1 MEAFDQWPVWI
12 WLALLGA
19 TIFAAVAHG
28 AIGFGFPLISTPLVA
43 LITDVRTAV
52 LTTLLPNVV
61 INIISI
67 TRGADWRRTLQTY
80 WPVAAWVFAGTLA
93 GTLVLAHARP
103 DVLKLLLAALIVV
116 YLLQSRGP
124 RRSTALPLLQ
134 RHPRASAG
142 VFGLLGGFFSG
153 TVNVAVPPLL
163 IYFTS
168 LQLAPVVM
176 TQAMNLSFL
185 VGRSTQVLALVSTGR
200 MGSAWFLLGVPLT
213 LVAVTALRAGFALQ
227 KRFSPQTF
235 SRLMRGLLWAMA
247 VVLAAQVTLGYARDY
262 LR

>member
-1 MEAFDQWPVWI
+1 MEILDQWPVWI
-12 WLALLGA
+12 WLALVGA

-52 LTTLLPNVV
+52 LTTLLPN
-61 INIISI
+61 ILLNIISVM
-67 TRGADWRRTLQTY
+67 RGADWRLTLRSY
-80 WPVAAWVFAGTLA
+80 WPVAAWVFAGALI
-93 GTLVLAHARP
+93 GSGVLAYANP
-103 DVLKLLLAALIVV
+103 DALKTLLAALIVF
-116 YLLQSRGP
+116 YLLQSR
-124 RRSTALPLLQ
+124 RSRAASPLLH
-134 RHPRASAG
+134 RHPRVSAG

-168 LQLAPVVM
+168 LDLAPLVL

-185 VGRSTQVLALVSTGR
+185 VGRSTQVLALVSGGN
-200 MGSAWFLLGVPLT
+200 MGGAWFLLGAPLSVIA
-213 LVAVTALRAGFALQ
+213 VAALRGGFRLQ
-227 KRFSPQTF
+227 RRFSHATF
-235 SRLMRGLLWAMA
+235 MRLMRALLWVMA
-247 VVLAAQVTLGYARDY
+247 AVLAAQVLRDVTRDY

>member
-1 MEAFDQWPVWI
+1 MEFLDQWPLWI
-12 WLALLGA
+12 WFALLGA

-67 TRGADWRRTLQTY
+67 TRGADWRQTLRTY
-80 WPVAAWVFAGTLA
+80 WPVAAWVFVGTLV
-93 GTLVLAHARP
+93 GTQVLAHASAIA
-103 DVLKLLLAALIVV
+103 LKLLLAALIVF

-124 RRSTALPLLQ
+124 RSAGLPLL
-134 RHPRASAG
+134 RSHPRASAG

-163 IYFTS
+163 IYFSS
-168 LQLAPVVM
+168 LELAPLVM

-185 VGRSTQVLALVSTGR
+185 VGRSTQVLALAGTGN
-200 MGSAWFLLGVPLT
+200 MGPKWFVLGVPLT
-213 LVAVTALRAGFALQ
+213 LVAVLALRGGFRLQ
-227 KRFSPQTF
+227 RRFSPQTF
-235 SRLMRGLLWAMA
+235 ARLMRMLLWAMA
-247 VVLAAQVTLGYARDY
+247 AVLVAQVARAY